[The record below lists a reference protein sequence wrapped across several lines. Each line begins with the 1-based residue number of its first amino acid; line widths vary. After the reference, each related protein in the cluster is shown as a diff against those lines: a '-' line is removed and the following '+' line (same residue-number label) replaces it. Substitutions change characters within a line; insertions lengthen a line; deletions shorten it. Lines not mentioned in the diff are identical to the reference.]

1 MYNYM
6 SEPTNKKL
14 YENVNAEIYKQHPKH
29 SAYGSG
35 LLVQEYK
42 RQGGTYKGKE
52 KQNEGLNRW
61 GKEQWRNQKGTTG
74 YKYKSDVYRPTIKVS
89 KDTPA
94 TYDEL
99 TKNRLIKLV
108 SKKQKRDELNDLINK

>member
-1 MYNYM
+1 MT
-6 SEPTNKKL
+6 EPSNKKL
-14 YENVNAEIYKQHPKH
+14 YEKVKAEIYKKYPKH
-29 SAYGSG
+29 SAYRSG

-61 GKEQWRNQKGTTG
+61 FNEQWKNTRGTTG

-94 TYDEL
+94 TYNEL
-99 TKNRLIKLV
+99 TKEQIDKARM
-108 SKKQKRDELNDLINK
+108 QKAKEGRVKRFDK

>member
-1 MYNYM
+1 M
-6 SEPTNKKL
+6 SEPANKKL
-14 YENVNAEIYKQHPKH
+14 YEKVKAEIYKKHPTH
-29 SAYGSG
+29 SAYRSG

-52 KQNEGLNRW
+52 KQKEGLNKW
-61 GKEQWRNQKGTTG
+61 FKEQWQNQRGEIG

-94 TYDEL
+94 TFNEL
-99 TKNRLIKLV
+99 TKEQIAKARRQKAKEGRV
-108 SKKQKRDELNDLINK
+108 DKFKK

>member
-14 YENVNAEIYKQHPKH
+14 YENVKEEIYKKHPKH
-29 SAYGSG
+29 SAYRSG

-52 KQNEGLNRW
+52 KQDEGLNMWFRS
-61 GKEQWRNQKGTTG
+61 KWRKQRGEVG
-74 YKYKSDVYRPTIKVS
+74 YTYKSYVYRPTSKVFIKRHTSHV
-89 KDTPA
+89 
-94 TYDEL
+94 
-99 TKNRLIKLV
+99 
-108 SKKQKRDELNDLINK
+108 